1 MSPSH
6 NNHLAL
12 ALHTITEV
20 ATYVQKA
27 QVQPR
32 SSEVHVISNWNGTVE
47 LPAYDFG
54 DQVLQE
60 GSFGEALAL
69 PAGNL

>member
-1 MSPSH
+1 MSPTLNSH
-6 NNHLAL
+6 PAPD
-12 ALHTITEV
+12 LHTINSV
-20 ATYVQKA
+20 ATCVQKA

-32 SSEVHVISNWNGTVE
+32 GSEVHVISNWNGTVE

-69 PAGNL
+69 PTENL